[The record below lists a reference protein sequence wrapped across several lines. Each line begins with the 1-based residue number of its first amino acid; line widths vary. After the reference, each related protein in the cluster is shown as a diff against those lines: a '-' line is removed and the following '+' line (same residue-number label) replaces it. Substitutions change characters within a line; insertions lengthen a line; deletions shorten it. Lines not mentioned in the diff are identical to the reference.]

1 MRNSHNKLRATL
13 GSVMLLLSQGV
24 FALGLGAVE
33 VRSYLGEPLNARVD
47 LINATAAEL
56 NSMTAAL
63 ATASDI
69 ERLGL
74 TRTVSVPLHFRV
86 NADPADAYVE
96 ISSRLPLN
104 EPVVQLVLQVLW
116 SGGRMLREY
125 NLFLDPPTIAAR
137 APGPRV
143 SANRQPPA
151 PESYPDPDGL
161 DVVETVRTPPATAVR
176 PVAPS
181 APPELALPA
190 STPAIAQEP
199 VVTETPPEP
208 APEPAASTPPAVTAT
223 VPADHMLEEATAEAS
238 PEVVLPG
245 GEEAPAV
252 FDEYESPAAT
262 ELEVPDE
269 SVATADVVDVPEPVV
284 EPAPE
289 RPVEAEPEAL
299 AEVELP
305 VEQEPAPTA
314 TAVDAEDPSGEY
326 GPVQRGETLWGI
338 ASDYTRGTDYSVN
351 QAMLAIQR
359 LNPDAFGGNNINSL
373 KRGAILRMPGMS
385 EVGRLDRRQAML
397 EAMRQEQAY
406 AAMRAG
412 LPYDESPPL
421 LADVALEE
429 VSETPAT
436 PSPEPAPAEAEV
448 ALLELVPPS
457 SGEQTPGGTGD
468 EQTEATGALS
478 SEELEEVLARTEEEL
493 ANAQQEN
500 AYLAERIR
508 ELEERLGTSGEE
520 GGIQNNEMAALESGL
535 QEQRLDQGEPEVAE
549 AATDESAAWVPWAV
563 AILVALLVFLVWLL
577 RRMTAGQGRIGGD
590 ESELA
595 AVGGIRNEAEEILK
609 TLDGNTDDKSAA
621 SKIVELDKPASGAR
635 RKAKPAEDHEVI
647 ELDTSDPETQL
658 DLARAYISMG
668 DEDAARSMLEAVLE
682 HGDDSQVA
690 EAREMMRELPGNPGQ

>member
-1 MRNSHNKLRATL
+1 MRNSRNKLRAML
-13 GSVMLLLSQGV
+13 GSVLLLISQGV

-33 VRSYLGEPLNARVD
+33 VRSYLGEPLHARVD
-47 LINATAAEL
+47 LINATAEEL

-63 ATASDI
+63 ATAADI

-143 SANRQPPA
+143 STKPLPPA

-161 DVVETVRTPPATAVR
+161 DVVETVRTPPAAVVR
-176 PVAPS
+176 PVAPTV
-181 APPELALPA
+181 PPEVASPA
-190 STPAIAQEP
+190 QAPAITQEP

-208 APEPAASTPPAVTAT
+208 APEPAAPTPPPVTAT
-223 VPADHMLEEATAEAS
+223 VPADHMLEEAAAEAS
-238 PEVVLPG
+238 SEVVLPG
-245 GEEAPAV
+245 GEAPAV
-252 FDEYESPAAT
+252 SDEYESPGAT
-262 ELEVPDE
+262 EPEVQDE
-269 SVATADVVDVPEPVV
+269 SVTTADVVDVPEPVV

-289 RPVEAEPEAL
+289 RTVEGKPEAL
-299 AEVELP
+299 ADSELSVEP
-305 VEQEPAPTA
+305 EPAPTD
-314 TAVDAEDPSGEY
+314 TALAAADPSGEY
-326 GPVQRGETLWGI
+326 GPVQRGETLWAI
-338 ASDYTRGTDYSVN
+338 ASGYTRGTDYSVN

-359 LNPDAFGGNNINSL
+359 LNPEAFGGNNINSL

-412 LPYDESPPL
+412 LPYDDSPPL

-436 PSPEPAPAEAEV
+436 PSPEPAPAEEEV

-508 ELEERLGTSGEE
+508 ELEERLSTSGEE

-535 QEQRLDQGEPEVAE
+535 QEQRLDPGEPEALE
-549 AATDESAAWVPWAV
+549 PDTDEPAAWVPWAA

-577 RRMTAGQGRIGGD
+577 RRMTAGQDRVGGD

-609 TLDGNTDDKSAA
+609 TLDGNADEKDAA
-621 SKIVELDKPASGAR
+621 GKVVELDKPASGTR
-635 RKAKPAEDHEVI
+635 RKAKPLEDNEVI

-668 DEDAARSMLEAVLE
+668 DEDAARSMLESVLE
-682 HGDDSQVA
+682 HGDESQVA
-690 EAREMMRELPGNPGQ
+690 EAREMMRELPGDPGQ